1 MYILLKILTKYR
13 YHIHIYLFVFQIFD
27 NHLTVPHE
35 AIDYLKA
42 PRGFPV
48 SVAKLALTKLSLL
61 WQIFGGNDF
70 SESRQMKSNTKV
82 KRRKKSK
89 LLIVLR
95 LRLRFRN

>member
-1 MYILLKILTKYR
+1 V
-13 YHIHIYLFVFQIFD
+13 FVFQIFD

-82 KRRKKSK
+82 KKEQCCQVVEYSAA
-89 LLIVLR
+89 
-95 LRLRFRN
+95 